1 MPSKH
6 SPEDQKLIDGV
17 SMGVITAFRSSIYT
31 PCFIKDNP
39 HMWVDTDWIDIVQ
52 LRKFL
57 SNATPTFAPSESTS
71 ARVKVESDASNASV
85 IHPSVAPDV
94 KFRTWKEGKMDFIEI
109 LSDSEDA
116 PSSPGARQSSPLLSS
131 DPPSDSTLWDA
142 TTNSPSSSS
151 DIFSCSFGPAE
162 AADHDG
168 FFGSFSASSDNSEI
182 ELELKKSDTVWLD
195 DQLSSH
201 VRIGAL
207 KVTAEVTV
215 QRVEYLT
222 ELPSLYPIPQ
232 TPTAFVV
239 DLQDSKF
246 EIMKKGELC
255 TVDALIKNKDNDSW
269 EGNTGRGDSTA
280 WVTFEPGADPIL
292 CHRSRLKC
300 KGAFACERV
309 DPRLLEVVRRDLD
322 PASRDAV
329 FAAQRQTR
337 RDEGTTAERRAT
349 QFLQMVRS
357 QKCPAKTDGVR
368 CQGVP
373 ILRNKKQVSRT
384 HKFWVGCS
392 GYDPRSTGKHYSWP
406 IPPDVDEGM
415 LVRGFSGQPLVAD
428 NSKDTPPCSAIVHPT
443 TGRRQHHCPHNHIV
457 DGRAVTS
464 AIVHRQCEA
473 RRTIY
478 VPVDE
483 RVRKALI
490 IHLHNVAHNH
500 PMPSLKKASFEIKE
514 SYRRCITASGCVAAT
529 VKKVDNAPSTQFL
542 LGMKPGE
549 FAPALQSNKV
559 KQKLVHEAKMEKYPE
574 GLGVP
579 GAFKL
584 FFEDLKNGV
593 NQRYIQRL
601 VTMPDGGIMILTCLS
616 SLMKL
621 LDDTAVTIARAYV
634 NQASTEFYERLFD
647 EFQAVKQNLTGK
659 PVPFKRFVA
668 GGHILVLNSDMES
681 AQVLGAVR
689 SFFKNNIP
697 EISGLSDDTP
707 PEQVAPEFIKLCITH
722 AKRAVLDFRKLVSE
736 DDFNRLMD
744 FVYIDSPEK
753 LEEFS
758 EFVRRL
764 GVKEIQDWWDHKALS
779 PWILPCLIK
788 LQSPMSSEDWD
799 NTPAS
804 TNTGEGLGRS
814 TRTSREIEIAI
825 KSGIL
830 VNPRNESVH
839 RLTRNTTRAATT
851 IRKSHESRQRADERA
866 LLQMEIEAEQ
876 AARKASAMRLKDLR
890 ERKSAASKRSAAIT
904 PRRGRG
910 RNTRTVVVGSNSSGR
925 VATHTI
931 SSSPLRPNNSQE
943 EPQFKSPSLPAVSP
957 STTVLPIDSD
967 TSASTTYGPPL
978 PPIASTSTAW
988 ETSAAGTA
996 YGYDM
1001 QPFQCF
1007 PMFNS
1012 STPDFNFD
1020 VTFDSHDFS
1029 ADLSWLDSF
1038 TFDNAVPSASITNCD
1053 APMLDNASQSFDAP
1067 SLPQLPPI
1075 LPSPSPPPISPLVG
1089 SAAVD
1094 PPSAM
1099 SKKRKTR
1106 DEVDPANVVQGT
1118 RARKA
1123 PKRLDI

>member
-1 MPSKH
+1 
-6 SPEDQKLIDGV
+6 
-17 SMGVITAFRSSIYT
+17 
-31 PCFIKDNP
+31 
-39 HMWVDTDWIDIVQ
+39 
-52 LRKFL
+52 
-57 SNATPTFAPSESTS
+57 
-71 ARVKVESDASNASV
+71 
-85 IHPSVAPDV
+85 
-94 KFRTWKEGKMDFIEI
+94 
-109 LSDSEDA
+109 
-116 PSSPGARQSSPLLSS
+116 
-131 DPPSDSTLWDA
+131 
-142 TTNSPSSSS
+142 
-151 DIFSCSFGPAE
+151 
-162 AADHDG
+162 
-168 FFGSFSASSDNSEI
+168 
-182 ELELKKSDTVWLD
+182 
-195 DQLSSH
+195 
-201 VRIGAL
+201 
-207 KVTAEVTV
+207 
-215 QRVEYLT
+215 
-222 ELPSLYPIPQ
+222 
-232 TPTAFVV
+232 
-239 DLQDSKF
+239 
-246 EIMKKGELC
+246 
-255 TVDALIKNKDNDSW
+255 
-269 EGNTGRGDSTA
+269 
-280 WVTFEPGADPIL
+280 
-292 CHRSRLKC
+292 
-300 KGAFACERV
+300 
-309 DPRLLEVVRRDLD
+309 
-322 PASRDAV
+322 
-329 FAAQRQTR
+329 
-337 RDEGTTAERRAT
+337 
-349 QFLQMVRS
+349 
-357 QKCPAKTDGVR
+357 
-368 CQGVP
+368 
-373 ILRNKKQVSRT
+373 
-384 HKFWVGCS
+384 
-392 GYDPRSTGKHYSWP
+392 
-406 IPPDVDEGM
+406 
-415 LVRGFSGQPLVAD
+415 
-428 NSKDTPPCSAIVHPT
+428 
-443 TGRRQHHCPHNHIV
+443 
-457 DGRAVTS
+457 
-464 AIVHRQCEA
+464 
-473 RRTIY
+473 
-478 VPVDE
+478 
-483 RVRKALI
+483 
-490 IHLHNVAHNH
+490 
-500 PMPSLKKASFEIKE
+500 
-514 SYRRCITASGCVAAT
+514 
-529 VKKVDNAPSTQFL
+529 
-542 LGMKPGE
+542 
-549 FAPALQSNKV
+549 
-559 KQKLVHEAKMEKYPE
+559 
-574 GLGVP
+574 
-579 GAFKL
+579 
-584 FFEDLKNGV
+584 
-593 NQRYIQRL
+593 
-601 VTMPDGGIMILTCLS
+601 
-616 SLMKL
+616 
-621 LDDTAVTIARAYV
+621 
-634 NQASTEFYERLFD
+634 
-647 EFQAVKQNLTGK
+647 
-659 PVPFKRFVA
+659 
-668 GGHILVLNSDMES
+668 MES
-681 AQVLGAVR
+681 AQVLGAAR

-707 PEQVAPEFIKLCITH
+707 PEQVAPEFIKLCVTH
-722 AKRAVLDFRKLVSE
+722 AKRAVLGFRKLVSE

-788 LQSPMSSEDWD
+788 SQSPMSSEDWD

-804 TNTGEGLGRS
+804 TNTGEGQHHWTKSLTGTKLSLVEAIETARKVDQDVA
-814 TRTSREIEIAI
+814 REIEIAI

-839 RLTRNTTRAATT
+839 RLACNTTRAATT

-943 EPQFKSPSLPAVSP
+943 EPQSESPSLPAASP

-1038 TFDNAVPSASITNCD
+1038 TFDSAVPSASITNCD
-1053 APMLDNASQSFDAP
+1053 APMLNDASQSFDAP